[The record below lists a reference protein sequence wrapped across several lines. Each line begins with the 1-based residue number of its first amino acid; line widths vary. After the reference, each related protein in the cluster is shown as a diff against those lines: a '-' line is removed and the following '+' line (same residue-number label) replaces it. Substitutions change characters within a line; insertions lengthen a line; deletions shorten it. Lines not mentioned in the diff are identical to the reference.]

1 MAPAAGGLLIFLIV
15 PFFMA
20 FYLSLTDTRLI
31 SPEPSHFVGLD
42 NYARLFRV
50 KLIPL
55 PPVTDETTGLPQ
67 RDESGSIVY
76 PRARTILHSDERYAG
91 LQELTQI
98 SLLRR
103 HYLVAAGDPVFLRAL
118 LNNFTFVFVVTPL
131 QCSFALLLAVL
142 VHQKLRGV
150 VFFRTLYFIPV
161 VTTMVVVSVIWTFLY
176 NPGTGTINAFLHTI
190 SFGLIG
196 PQNWLGDPRLAFPS
210 IMLLSIW
217 QGAGFQM
224 VIFLA
229 GLQGIPSELYEA
241 AAMDG
246 CNKLREFFWITLPQL
261 RNTTI
266 FVLLVT
272 TIWAFQLFVQVD
284 IMTGGGPSNSTMT
297 TILHAV
303 NEGFRQQ
310 RIGNASAITV
320 VFFLIVLAISMLQ
333 RRFIREERAV
343 EE

>member
-1 MAPAAGGLLIFLIV
+1 MAPAAAGLLVFVIV

-31 SPEPSHFVGLD
+31 SPEPSHFVGAE
-42 NYARLFRV
+42 NYARLFRIALV
-50 KLIPL
+50 PL
-55 PPVTDETTGLPQ
+55 PPVTDETTGLPL
-67 RDESGSIVY
+67 RDEAGNILY
-76 PRARTILHSDERYAG
+76 PRARTVLRSDERYAG

-98 SLLRR
+98 DMLGT

-118 LNNFTFVFVVTPL
+118 LNNFIFVFIVTPL
-131 QCSFALLLAVL
+131 QCGFALILAVL
-142 VHQKLRGV
+142 VNQKLRGV

-176 NPGTGTINAFLHTI
+176 NPGTGTINAFLQAI
-190 SFGLIG
+190 SFGHIG

-217 QGAGFQM
+217 QGVGFQM

-229 GLQGIPSELYEA
+229 GLQGIPPDLYEA
-241 AAMDG
+241 AAIDG
-246 CNKLREFFWITLPQL
+246 SNRLQEFFWITLPQL

-266 FVLLVT
+266 FVVLVT

-303 NEGFRQQ
+303 NEGFRQK
-310 RIGNASAITV
+310 RIGYASAITV
-320 VFFLIVLAISMLQ
+320 VVFLIILAVSMLQ
-333 RRFIREERAV
+333 RRFVREERTA